1 MDFIKI
7 LIMVM
12 VVMEELDITMDI
24 IMGIMV
30 LVTDLNIVNK
40 VFK

>member
-12 VVMEELDITMDI
+12 VVMEELDITMVI